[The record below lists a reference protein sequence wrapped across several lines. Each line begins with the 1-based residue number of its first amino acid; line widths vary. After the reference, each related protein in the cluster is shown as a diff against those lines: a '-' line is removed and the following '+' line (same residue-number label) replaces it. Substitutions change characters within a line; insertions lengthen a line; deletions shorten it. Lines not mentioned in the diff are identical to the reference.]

1 MAFENVTMPSIWDIP
16 VAVGVPA
23 LLGQSI
29 GADVD
34 ASASTALAGVVQS
47 WTINQAAKKWGI
59 YQNTRDPLTGQT
71 GTENVLSA
79 AHVHG
84 VEYESSYAVSDA
96 PLEDGGFTS
105 YNKVKAPYNAR
116 ILLVCDGSEAG
127 ESLILSQIKT
137 LISQNGV
144 TADLSVRQDFLNT
157 LDRIVADTN
166 LYHVVTP
173 ERTYINA
180 NIVGYRWRRTSENG
194 VTMLMAEVALQEVR
208 KTASSTFTKT
218 AKPQGACVI
227 QLGTVQ
233 TTDASQAVTD
243 SVSKLPMFATGAA
256 VT

>member
-1 MAFENVTMPSIWDIP
+1 MAFTNVTMPSIWDIP
-16 VAVGVPA
+16 AAVGVPA

-29 GADVD
+29 GAGVD
-34 ASASTALAGVVQS
+34 ASASIALAGVVQS
-47 WTINQAAKKWGI
+47 WTVNQAAKKWGI

-96 PLEDGGFTS
+96 PQEKGAFIS

-116 ILLVCDGSEAG
+116 VTLICDGSETG
-127 ESLILSQIKT
+127 SSGLLSSLTSLISGLT
-137 LISQNGV
+137 GGAGV
-144 TADLSVRQDFLNT
+144 SVRQDFLST
-157 LDRIVADTN
+157 LERIVADTN

-194 VTMLMAEVALQEVR
+194 LTMLVAEVALQEIR
-208 KTASSTFTKT
+208 KTAVSTFTNT
-218 AKPQGACVI
+218 AQPQGAASI
-227 QLGTVQ
+227 QGGTVQ
-233 TTDASQAVTD
+233 GTTPSTAVQ
-243 SVSKLPMFATGAA
+243 SA
-256 VT
+256 VAGVMA

>member
-29 GADVD
+29 GAGVD
-34 ASASTALAGVVQS
+34 ASASTALAGVFQS
-47 WTINQAAKKWGI
+47 WTINQSAKKWGI
-59 YQNTRDPLTGQT
+59 FNSSNR
-71 GTENVLSA
+71 NVLSA

-84 VEYESSYAVSDA
+84 IEYESSYAVSDA

-116 ILLVCDGSEAG
+116 VTLVCDGSETG
-127 ESLILSQIKT
+127 SSGILSSLTSLISGLTGS
-137 LISQNGV
+137 SG
-144 TADLSVRQDFLNT
+144 TAVRQDFLST
-157 LDRIVADTN
+157 LESVVADTN

-194 VTMLMAEVALQEVR
+194 LTMLVAEVALQEIR
-208 KTASSTFTKT
+208 KTAALTFTST
-218 AKPQGACVI
+218 AQPQGASTI
-227 QLGTVQ
+227 QGGTVQ
-233 TTDASQAVTD
+233 GATPSTAVQ
-243 SVSKLPMFATGAA
+243 AA
-256 VT
+256 VAGVMA